1 MDGAILGTR
10 ANPYPPSS
18 EFPLARILRTEGE
31 CRKGA
36 EGEKEVGH
44 GSVASWLLGALQGKG
59 M

>member
-36 EGEKEVGH
+36 EGEKEVGE
-44 GSVASWLLGALQGKG
+44 GLVQL
-59 M
+59 